1 MIDELMARIR
11 EKVPEIKFVGE
22 VADFQSA
29 AESNPIAVPALYV
42 IELEESASPSKFSD
56 VVVSQS
62 VRATVGLVLV
72 VRNLSD
78 SKGAAARSD
87 LRVLRQ
93 LVKAQV
99 FGWQAGPEYD
109 PFERGSSHLLA
120 FRDGHVWWQDQYLT
134 SFYDRSE
141 L

>member
-1 MIDELMARIR
+1 MIEALLARIR
-11 EKVPEIKFVGE
+11 DTVPEIKFLGE
-22 VADFQSA
+22 MADFQRA
-29 AESNPIAVPALYV
+29 VESNPVAVPALFV
-42 IELEESASPSKFSD
+42 IEGDESASPSQFSD
-56 VVVSQS
+56 VVVSQR

-78 SKGAAARSD
+78 ANGEAAKSE
-87 LRVLRQ
+87 LRQLRQ

-99 FGWQAGPEYD
+99 FGWQATAEFD
-109 PFERGSSHLLA
+109 PFERGQSHLLA

-134 SFYDRSE
+134 SFYDRSV

>member
-11 EKVPEIKFVGE
+11 DTVPEIKFVGE

-29 AESNPIAVPALYV
+29 VESNPVALPALYV
-42 IELEESASPSKFSD
+42 IELEENASPGKFSD
-56 VVVSQS
+56 VVILQS
-62 VRATVGLVLV
+62 VRASVGLVLV

-78 SKGAAARSD
+78 NKGAAARSE
-87 LRVLRQ
+87 LRVLRD

-99 FGWQAGPEYD
+99 YGWQAASKYD
-109 PFERGSSHLLA
+109 PFERGQSHLLA
-120 FRDGHVWWQDQYLT
+120 FRDGHVWWQDQYVT
-134 SFYDRSE
+134 SFNDRSE

>member
-11 EKVPEIKFVGE
+11 ETVPEILFVGE

-29 AESNPIAVPALYV
+29 AESNPIAVPALFV
-42 IELEESASPSKFSD
+42 IELEENASPSQFSD

-62 VRATVGLVLV
+62 VRAAVGLILV

-78 SKGAAARSD
+78 AKGAAARSE
-87 LRVLRQ
+87 LRVLRG

-99 FGWQAGPEYD
+99 YGWQPTPKYD
-109 PFERGSSHLLA
+109 PLERGQSHLLA

-134 SFYDRSE
+134 SFYDRSD